1 MVTATVAGISFNN
14 ATDVLAVIKTVAIAA
29 RGDRQGALEMIQKL
43 ANGQDGVQGTAD
55 DVIPA
60 ETAAKLRALL
70 DMELVVDLMDALAG
84 KKQWTAVLGGV
95 FACCSH

>member
-1 MVTATVAGISFNN
+1 MVTSFNN

-29 RGDRQGALEMIQKL
+29 RGDRQGALEMIEKL

-84 KKQWTAVLGGV
+84 KKQWTAVFGAV